1 MKCCFLLFIK
11 RALEFPGGSVGSG
24 SGIVTAAA
32 WVAAAAQV
40 QSLVW
45 KFPHAMGMATH
56 THTHTKEGQNEWA
69 GERKCI
75 TTQ

>member
-1 MKCCFLLFIK
+1 MEIIWEFLCD
-11 RALEFPGGSVGSG
+11 AVGQEY
-24 SGIVTAAA
+24 GIVTAAA